1 MEGTAEGYSY
11 ASHSID
17 ERNAM
22 ARYDYRC
29 TECGTVFEVEHPM
42 GERPE
47 VACPACGAEL
57 PEDRVKCPHCG
68 EMNIAGATVCSECGS
83 DIAGAEG
90 NVAAPAAPGAPAP
103 AVPGAP
109 KAPGAPAAPAAP
121 PKAE

>member
-47 VACPACGAEL
+47 VACPACGAPCERVF
-57 PEDRVKCPHCG
+57 EASAITFTGSGFYNTDSRDRSGTSSESSHSTSC
-68 EMNIAGATVCSECGS
+68 AGCSGGDCSGCH
-83 DIAGAEG
+83 
-90 NVAAPAAPGAPAP
+90 
-103 AVPGAP
+103 
-109 KAPGAPAAPAAP
+109 
-121 PKAE
+121 